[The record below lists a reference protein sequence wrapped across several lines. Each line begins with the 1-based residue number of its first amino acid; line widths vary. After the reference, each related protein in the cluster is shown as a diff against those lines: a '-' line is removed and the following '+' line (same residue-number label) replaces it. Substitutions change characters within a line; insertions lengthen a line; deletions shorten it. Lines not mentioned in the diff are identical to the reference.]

1 MVLSNT
7 GQENQ
12 FYDIPERKNA
22 FLDYKKFKNSKTLGF
37 FSKQVTHGFSHKLA
51 IFPSFCF

>member
-22 FLDYKKFKNSKTLGF
+22 FLDYKKLKN
-37 FSKQVTHGFSHKLA
+37 
-51 IFPSFCF
+51 

>member
-22 FLDYKKFKNSKTLGF
+22 FLDYKKFKKIGIF
-37 FSKQVTHGFSHKLA
+37 FKAGNPWF
-51 IFPSFCF
+51 

>member
-22 FLDYKKFKNSKTLGF
+22 FLDYKKFKNSKKKN
-37 FSKQVTHGFSHKLA
+37 SKIQKKIA
-51 IFPSFCF
+51 IFFKAGNPWF

>member
-12 FYDIPERKNA
+12 FYYIPERKNA
-22 FLDYKKFKNSKTLGF
+22 FLDYKKFKNSKKKFQKFKKIGIF
-37 FSKQVTHGFSHKLA
+37 FKAGKPWF
-51 IFPSFCF
+51 